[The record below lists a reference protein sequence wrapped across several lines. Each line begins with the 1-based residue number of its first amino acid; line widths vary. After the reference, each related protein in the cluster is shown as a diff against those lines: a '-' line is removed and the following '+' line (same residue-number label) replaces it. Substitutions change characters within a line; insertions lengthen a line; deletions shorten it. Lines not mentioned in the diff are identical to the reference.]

1 MTAFKKHGGGN
12 NGGKRDRGGG
22 LFTIPLGLIQY
33 ATQFALE
40 CVSTVD

>member
-1 MTAFKKHGGGN
+1 MTAFKKRGEKQW
-12 NGGKRDRGGG
+12 GKKIQKKNP
-22 LFTIPLGLIQY
+22 LHHSLGLIQY